1 GGAVVVAGEG
11 GERQGGDPDQAG
23 AARHRRSLP
32 SDETPSDAGGRAHA
46 ARTTSRASNRAR
58 PRGPVTAASSPARPA
73 PRLTGPLSLGRAR
86 AGRAV
91 RATARRPAVPPWSS
105 SRGLV
110 PARRLVAGRR
120 RHARLSTVPRRRL
133 HRVRARVPG

>member
-1 GGAVVVAGEG
+1 AQLPDLVDAQPGGREIDRLDRRLAGVRRQAVIAVAVTISVTIAIAIAVAVTIAIAGLAPGGLGGAVVVAGEG

-73 PRLTGPLSLGRAR
+73 PRLTG
-86 AGRAV
+86 
-91 RATARRPAVPPWSS
+91 
-105 SRGLV
+105 
-110 PARRLVAGRR
+110 
-120 RHARLSTVPRRRL
+120 
-133 HRVRARVPG
+133 